1 MPGRSEEGAKLDL
14 TRAIDGKRGWLA
26 AGVALALILS
36 FGIVGFI
43 LATSPDVPSPA
54 QLPTAAAPP
63 SVAPPPPAAQPPPSA
78 ATASG
83 PVSTVVERLK
93 QRGFQVTERGTRS
106 DGDCVAASYSGTQ
119 SFLKAH
125 PCAGL
130 QRAMFEV
137 RGARSGT
144 ALVAVCWVSMP
155 DEDSATALRAV
166 VDRPG
171 SGNITALERNNLF
184 TGVYYASSQRGVVVS
199 NADARPLSP
208 GLTESELKA
217 IVAAASD

>member
-1 MPGRSEEGAKLDL
+1 MDL

-36 FGIVGFI
+36 LGIVGFI
-43 LATSPDVPSPA
+43 LATSPDAPSSA
-54 QLPTAAAPP
+54 QLPGAEA
-63 SVAPPPPAAQPPPSA
+63 PPPAAQAPPAASA
-78 ATASG
+78 PASG
-83 PVSTVVERLK
+83 QVGTVVERLK
-93 QRGFQVTERGTRS
+93 QRGFQVTERGSRS
-106 DGDCVAASYSGTQ
+106 DGDCAAASYSGTQ
-119 SFLKAH
+119 SFLTAH
-125 PCAGL
+125 PCAEL
-130 QRAMFEV
+130 QRALFEV

-144 ALVAVCWVSMP
+144 ALVAVCWVRMP
-155 DEDSATALRAV
+155 DEESATALRAV

-208 GLTESELKA
+208 GLTEPELKA